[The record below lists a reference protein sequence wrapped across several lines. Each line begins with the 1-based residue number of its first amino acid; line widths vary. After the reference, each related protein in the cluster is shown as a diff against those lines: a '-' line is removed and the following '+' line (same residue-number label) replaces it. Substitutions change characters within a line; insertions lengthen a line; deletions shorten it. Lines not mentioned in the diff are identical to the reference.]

1 MKIRSMNINGRSIRF
16 YNEHRD
22 TRNGFA
28 HDTTL
33 MIDGKVMQRATIR
46 YINRTWERYGFQSVM
61 LEAVDLLEKAKTLEI
76 SDEFKRENG
85 IKLVRG
91 EKRKA
96 ALAARIA
103 ENDSVK
109 FLEAI
114 RHDLKTHIA

>member
-1 MKIRSMNINGRSIRF
+1 
-16 YNEHRD
+16 
-22 TRNGFA
+22 
-28 HDTTL
+28 
-33 MIDGKVMQRATIR
+33 
-46 YINRTWERYGFQSVM
+46 M
-61 LEAVDLLEKAKTLEI
+61 LEAVDLLEKAKRLEI

-103 ENDSVK
+103 ENDAVK

-114 RHDLKTHIA
+114 RHDLKTHTA